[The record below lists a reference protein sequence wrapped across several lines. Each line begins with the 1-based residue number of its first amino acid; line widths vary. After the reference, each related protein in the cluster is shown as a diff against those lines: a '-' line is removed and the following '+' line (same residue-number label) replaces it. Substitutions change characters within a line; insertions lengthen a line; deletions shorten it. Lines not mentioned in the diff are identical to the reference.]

1 MPAYFQGLAIGLAYV
16 APIGMQN
23 LFVINTA
30 LTQPRR
36 RALLTALIVI
46 FFDITLALF
55 CFFGIGT
62 VVERFTLLQLLL
74 LLCGGIIVT
83 RIGVGLIQEE
93 PTLDQSVEVDL
104 PLKDV
109 AVKACVVTWF
119 NPQAILDG
127 TMIFGGFRAGG
138 VAPGESLQLILGS
151 SSASFLWFFGIT
163 LIISLFRAHIGAKLL
178 RRGPHLLRHG
188 PLPGRCGPGA
198 ADALGAVLNPL
209 TDVFPYDIVKS
220 EKVFFPV
227 TFSAPG
233 SI

>member
-1 MPAYFQGLAIGLAYV
+1 MIPAFSQNFQGLAIGLAYV

-74 LLCGGIIVT
+74 LLCG
-83 RIGVGLIQEE
+83 GLIQEE

-163 LIISLFRAHIGAKLL
+163 LVISLFRAHIGTRLL
-178 RRGPHLLRHG
+178 KIINVVCGVVLIYYGMGLFLDG
-188 PLPGRCGPGA
+188 VGRVQQMLS
-198 ADALGAVLNPL
+198 AL
-209 TDVFPYDIVKS
+209 F
-220 EKVFFPV
+220 
-227 TFSAPG
+227 
-233 SI
+233 

>member
-30 LTQPRR
+30 LTQPRH

-62 VVERFTLLQLLL
+62 VVERFALLQLLL
-74 LLCGGIIVT
+74 LLCGGVIVI

-93 PTLDQSVEVDL
+93 PTLDQSVEVNL
-104 PLKDV
+104 PLREV
-109 AVKACVVTWF
+109 AAKACVVTWF

-127 TMIFGGFRAGG
+127 TMIFGGFRTGG
-138 VAPGESLQLILGS
+138 VAPGESFQLILGS

-163 LIISLFRAHIGAKLL
+163 LVISLFRAHIGPKLL
-178 RRGPHLLRHG
+178 KIINVV
-188 PLPGRCGPGA
+188 CGV
-198 ADALGAVLNPL
+198 VLIYYGMGL
-209 TDVFPYDIVKS
+209 FLDGVERVRQM
-220 EKVFFPV
+220 
-227 TFSAPG
+227 FSALL
-233 SI
+233 

>member
-23 LFVINTA
+23 LFVIYTA
-30 LTQPRR
+30 LTQPRH

-74 LLCGGIIVT
+74 LLCGGVIVI

-109 AVKACVVTWF
+109 AIKACVVTWF

-163 LIISLFRAHIGAKLL
+163 LVISLFRAHIGTRLL
-178 RRGPHLLRHG
+178 KIINVV
-188 PLPGRCGPGA
+188 CGV
-198 ADALGAVLNPL
+198 VLIYYGMGL
-209 TDVFPYDIVKS
+209 FLDGVERVRQM
-220 EKVFFPV
+220 
-227 TFSAPG
+227 FSALL
-233 SI
+233 